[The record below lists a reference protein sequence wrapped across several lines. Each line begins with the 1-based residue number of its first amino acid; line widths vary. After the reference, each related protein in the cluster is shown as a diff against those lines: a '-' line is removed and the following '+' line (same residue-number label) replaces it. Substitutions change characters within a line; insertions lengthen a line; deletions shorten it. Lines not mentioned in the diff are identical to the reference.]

1 MVSDE
6 TDTDFNECEFQ
17 KCAMEL
23 RWIMGVV
30 RVGWGPLE
38 KYPYENYWTIKQSQ
52 SHITSLK

>member
-30 RVGWGPLE
+30 RVGWGPPE
-38 KYPYENYWTIKQSQ
+38 KDLYQNSV
-52 SHITSLK
+52 LNN